1 MPIKYNYLDTE
12 ERLSSDHL
20 EYMVKRFKIERTVQ
34 LVNFIDPDIFFT
46 ILE

>member
-1 MPIKYNYLDTE
+1 MPIKHNYLDIE

-20 EYMVKRFKIERTVQ
+20 EYMAKRFKIERTVQ
-34 LVNFIDPDIFFT
+34 LVNFIDPDMFFT